1 MGDWPDNDT
10 ASSFRSDFARG
21 ETARHWD
28 TFVVHDN
35 SSGTSAFVSH
45 NAVYGP
51 SVPSAHSAFSLDG
64 WHWRREQGTKAS
76 LLPMSSTPRPLIE
89 CGPCILHLPLT
100 LQNQWSSI
108 WPCIKCV

>member
-1 MGDWPDNDT
+1 MLVSRQTGEVRPSTHMDG
-10 ASSFRSDFARG
+10 FRVYQDLR
-21 ETARHWD
+21 
-28 TFVVHDN
+28 
-35 SSGTSAFVSH
+35 AFRVMSQ